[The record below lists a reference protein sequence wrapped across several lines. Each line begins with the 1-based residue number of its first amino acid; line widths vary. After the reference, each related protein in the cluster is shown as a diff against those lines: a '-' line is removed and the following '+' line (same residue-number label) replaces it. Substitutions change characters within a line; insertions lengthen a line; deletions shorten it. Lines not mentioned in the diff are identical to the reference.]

1 MGLRE
6 TVAQAQRKERAR
18 TPLSLASSRFRRP
31 LCPAPRR
38 HFRGQEQNGVRRRPA
53 RPAGPLGVSRPGSGG
68 RGQRRVHVITGV
80 SLLYVSF
87 QNTTGFQNESEALMQ
102 VPLPSESV
110 VTLKRDFLDVPPL
123 QNPLPYENSIELAV
137 SVETLAD
144 VPEHVLKGLPEEV
157 RLLPSAVD
165 KTRLGVWATK
175 PIFKGRKFG
184 PFVGD
189 KKKRSQVKN
198 NVYMWEVYYP
208 NLGWMC
214 VDATDPEK
222 GNWLR
227 YVNWACSGKE
237 QNLFPL
243 EINRTIYYKTLKP
256 IEPGEELLVWY
267 NGEDNPEI
275 AAAIEEER
283 ASNRSKKNSPKAKKG
298 KKKLSQEA
306 KRKAID
312 KKQKTVLDST
322 PADMREP
329 KEDHKQE
336 EEMPS
341 VSAVLSLEQTAV
353 IQEMVNQDSLPNLVI
368 SSPVSEPH
376 ATPEDQSEAV
386 TCGGNVLEDD
396 DEEEEEEEEEEEQ
409 LAEDEED
416 PEEEEDGEEEEEGV
430 NSPKQSPETEP
441 MSVCED
447 KLGSVDEQ
455 SSISEESPDSSP
467 KKKPAVKFPK
477 TRGESNGSIQGP
489 FMFPCQH
496 CERKFT
502 TKQGLERHMHIHI
515 SAISHAFKCRYC
527 GKAFG
532 TQINRRRH
540 ERRHEAGPKKKSF
553 LMLAS
558 TQLSS
563 GSAKSQLTAEEG
575 VKDEANAKQDSTAS
589 EMEKAPLET
598 ANPVLLEE
606 SKEPKELHPCKY
618 CKKVF
623 GTHTNVRRHQRRV
636 HERHLIPKGVRRK
649 PEEPQLQ
656 AEPSQ
661 QAPNVYV
668 ANTDPEEEGEA
679 DDVYIMDV
687 SSNIS
692 ENLNY
697 YIDGKIQSTNST
709 SNCDVIEV
717 ESSSAEL
724 YGINCLLSPVT
735 VEIAPNLKATPL
747 HLVDVSKEVPVSGN
761 GESKKRRTAS
771 PPLLPKIKTEMD
783 PEPITSLC
791 SLTIPLTISTAEN
804 LPFPKEKSIYLS
816 SKLKQLLQTQDS
828 NKVVPSSPSSTEV
841 PKLGPP
847 SASSPLL
854 SAASSRFKRRTS
866 SPPSSPQHSPALRDF
881 SKASEGKSS
890 WTDTGLGAKIPK
902 LESHSNS
909 PAWSLSGRDEKETM
923 SPLCLEEYKTAKDWT
938 PSPPFGNVCNQQPL
952 DLSSSVK
959 QKSNCKNRTQVPWE
973 SVLDLSIHK
982 KTCSDTEAK
991 ETSVAQPTCSSVRK
1005 KPTTSM
1011 LQKVLL
1017 NEYNGTDLTQ
1027 EDPAAET
1034 NPSLRVC
1041 KLAEVHPEPSPDADL
1056 PAPAPKPGSP
1066 NSSVEALLP
1075 PPSTVSSCPLPPLLT
1090 PTNSPS
1096 PPPCPPMLKV
1106 PTPPPPL
1113 LPTVPSPPPEESV
1126 SVTPSS
1132 CPSPLSNTTAQ
1143 SPLPILSP
1151 TVSSSPVPSIQ
1162 PPNCA
1167 SPGPPNLSSSSSSFC
1182 SSSSS
1187 STSSSPSPP
1196 PLSVVSSVLSP
1207 GDNLENS
1214 APMIPLK
1221 QEELENEYQKPR
1233 EDPHSSND
1241 ADVVQET
1248 FNRNFVCN
1256 VCESPFLSIKDLTKH
1271 LSVHAEEWPFKCEF
1285 CVQLFREK
1293 TDLSE
1298 HRFLLHGVGNIFV
1311 CSVCKK
1317 EFAFLCNLQQ
1327 HQRDLHPN
1335 IECTHH
1341 EFESG
1346 TLRPQNF
1353 TDPSKASIEHMQ
1365 ILPADSLEPAK
1376 EEEEELNDSSEELY
1390 TTIKVMASGVKSK
1403 DTDVRMGLNQH
1414 YPSFKPPPFQYHHR
1428 NPNGIG
1434 VTATNFTTHNI
1445 PQTFTTAIRCTKC
1458 GKSVDN
1464 MPELHKHI
1472 LACASASDKKR
1483 YTPKKNP
1490 VPLKQTIHP
1499 QNGVVL
1505 SGPASNSFRRMG
1517 QPKRLNFSVEVSRMS
1532 ANKLKISALKK
1543 KNQLVQKA
1551 ILHKKKSQQK
1561 AELRNSTPDSSPH
1574 ICPYCN
1580 REFTY
1585 IGSLNKHAS
1594 YSCPKKPISPPSKK
1608 SAKKKS
1614 KSAGQSGQSSNQRR
1628 RTADAEIKMQSPQAH
1643 LGKTRARSSGPTS
1656 VQLPA
1661 ASFKLKPNVKF
1672 VPPVK
1677 SKKQSVSPTA
1687 KNPSPLRVAKV
1698 TPAESKKA
1706 KAGSK
1711 NGSPGLS
1718 GKVSRKLHVRI
1729 QRNKVALASKSAA
1742 AASKKK
1748 ADRFSVKSRERVGGP
1763 VTRSLQQT
1771 STPDTAENKGEETST
1786 RQELKDFR

>member
-1 MGLRE
+1 MYLF
-6 TVAQAQRKERAR
+6 R
-18 TPLSLASSRFRRP
+18 TQQDFRMN
-31 LCPAPRR
+31 
-38 HFRGQEQNGVRRRPA
+38 QN
-53 RPAGPLGVSRPGSGG
+53 S
-68 RGQRRVHVITGV
+68 T
-80 SLLYVSF
+80 
-87 QNTTGFQNESEALMQ
+87 E
-102 VPLPSESV
+102 PS
-110 VTLKRDFLDVPPL
+110 
-123 QNPLPYENSIELAV
+123 V

-175 PIFKGRKFG
+175 PIFRGRKFG
-184 PFVGD
+184 PFAGD
-189 KKKRSQVKN
+189 KKKRSQVKS

-227 YVNWACSGKE
+227 YVNWARSGKE

-283 ASNRSKKNSPKAKKG
+283 ASNRSKRNSPKTKKG
-298 KKKLSQEA
+298 KKKSQEA
-306 KRKAID
+306 KNKGKNAAD

-322 PADMREP
+322 SADMREP
-329 KEDHKQE
+329 KEGHKQE
-336 EEMPS
+336 DETPS

-353 IQEMVNQDSLPNLVI
+353 IQEMVNQDTLPNLVI
-368 SSPVSEPH
+368 PSPVSGPH
-376 ATPEDQSEAV
+376 PVPEDKPEAV
-386 TCGGNVLEDD
+386 TCGSNVLE
-396 DEEEEEEEEEEEQ
+396 EEPEE
-409 LAEDEED
+409 DGED
-416 PEEEEDGEEEEEGV
+416 PEEDTGGEEEEEDDEDEEDEPEEEEEDVSFPKG
-430 NSPKQSPETEP
+430 SPDMEAMPI
-441 MSVCED
+441 CED
-447 KLGSVDEQ
+447 KLESVEEQ
-455 SSISEESPDSSP
+455 SSISEDSPESSP
-467 KKKPAVKFPK
+467 KKKAVAKFPK
-477 TRGESNGSIQGP
+477 ARDESNGNIHGT

-540 ERRHEAGPKKKSF
+540 ERRHEAGPKRKPF
-553 LMLAS
+553 PA
-558 TQLSS
+558 LSE
-563 GSAKSQLTAEEG
+563 GNAKNQTIPEDNI
-575 VKDEANAKQDSTAS
+575 KDETNSRQDLVAVETEKVSL
-589 EMEKAPLET
+589 EMP
-598 ANPVLLEE
+598 NPVLFEE
-606 SKEPKELHPCKY
+606 SKGPKELHPCKY
-618 CKKVF
+618 CRKVF
-623 GTHTNVRRHQRRV
+623 GTHTNMRRHQRRV

-649 PEEPQLQ
+649 PEEPQFP
-656 AEPSQ
+656 AEKTQ
-661 QAPNVYV
+661 QSSNVYV
-668 ANTDPEEEGEA
+668 ASTDLEEEGEA

-697 YIDGKIQSTNST
+697 YIDGKIQSNSST
-709 SNCDVIEV
+709 SNCEVIEV
-717 ESSSAEL
+717 ESSSTEL
-724 YGINCLLSPVT
+724 YGVNCLLSPVT
-735 VEIAPNLKATPL
+735 VEIPPSVKATSV
-747 HLVDVSKEVPVSGN
+747 HLNDIPKESPVSGSA
-761 GESKKRRTAS
+761 EPKKRRTAS
-771 PPLLPKIKTEMD
+771 PPLLPKIKTEVD

-791 SLTIPLTISTAEN
+791 SLTIPLTISAADN

-816 SKLKQLLQTQDS
+816 SKLKQLLQTQDGS
-828 NKVVPSSPSSTEV
+828 TVAPSPPSSSSSSTEI
-841 PKLGPP
+841 PKLGLT
-847 SASSPLL
+847 ATSSPLL
-854 SAASSRFKRRTS
+854 PAASSRFKRRTS

-881 SKASEGKSS
+881 GKAGEGKPV
-890 WTDTGLGAKIPK
+890 WNDATLGSKIAK

-909 PAWSLSGRDEKETM
+909 PVWSLSGREEKEAM
-923 SPLCLEEYKTAKDWT
+923 SPLCLEEYKVSKDWT

-952 DLSSSVK
+952 DLSSSMK
-959 QKSNCKNRTQVPWE
+959 QRSNCKNRTQAPWE
-973 SVLDLSIHK
+973 SVLDLSVHK
-982 KTCSDTEAK
+982 KACSDTEAK
-991 ETSVAQPTCSSVRK
+991 ESNSAPPACSGVKK

-1017 NEYNGTDLTQ
+1017 NEYNGTDSSS
-1027 EDPAAET
+1027 ENPAAET
-1034 NPSLRVC
+1034 NPSQGAC
-1041 KLAEVHPEPSPDADL
+1041 KTEEHPEPESRASLPVPEVESGSLCSSPEI
-1056 PAPAPKPGSP
+1056 P
-1066 NSSVEALLP
+1066 LLP
-1075 PPSTVSSCPLPPLLT
+1075 SSTASSSQVPPLLT

-1113 LPTVPSPPPEESV
+1113 LPTVPSPLPEEPTSI
-1126 SVTPSS
+1126 TPSS

-1151 TVSSSPVPSIQ
+1151 TVSTSPVPSVG
-1162 PPNCA
+1162 PLSCP
-1167 SPGPPNLSSSSSSFC
+1167 SPGPPNLSSSSLSF

-1187 STSSSPSPP
+1187 SPLSSSSPSPP

-1214 APMIPLK
+1214 VPIISFK
-1221 QEELENEYQKPR
+1221 QEEVESECEKPR
-1233 EDPHSSND
+1233 EDPHSSSEANTI
-1241 ADVVQET
+1241 QET
-1248 FNRNFVCN
+1248 FNKSFVCN

-1271 LSVHAEEWPFKCEF
+1271 SSVHAEEWPFKCEF

-1298 HRFLLHGVGNIFV
+1298 HRFLLHGVENIFV

-1327 HQRDLHPN
+1327 HQRDLHPDK
-1335 IECTHH
+1335 ECTHH

-1353 TDPSKASIEHMQ
+1353 TDPSKAKTEHMQ
-1365 ILPADSLEPAK
+1365 LLPEDSSEPAK
-1376 EEEEELNDSSEELY
+1376 EEEEEELNDSSEELY
-1390 TTIKVMASGVKSK
+1390 TTIKIMASGVKSK
-1403 DTDVRMGLNQH
+1403 DPDVRMGLNQH

-1434 VTATNFTTHNI
+1434 TTATNFTTHNI

-1490 VPLKQTIHP
+1490 VPLKQTVRP
-1499 QNGVVL
+1499 KNGVIL
-1505 SGPASNSFRRMG
+1505 PSPTSNAFRRVG
-1517 QPKRLNFSVEVSRMS
+1517 QPKRLNFSVEVGRMS
-1532 ANKLKISALKK
+1532 SNKLKISALKK

-1551 ILHKKKSQQK
+1551 ILQKKKSQQK
-1561 AELRNSTPDSSPH
+1561 AELRNSTAEPSAH

-1594 YSCPKKPISPPSKK
+1594 YSCPKKPISPSSKK
-1608 SAKKKS
+1608 NSKKKS
-1614 KSAGQSGQSSNQRR
+1614 GASSSSGDKASNRR
-1628 RTADAEIKMQSPQAH
+1628 RTADAEIKMQSTQAH
-1643 LGKTRARSSGPTS
+1643 LGKTRARSSGP
-1656 VQLPA
+1656 LPLPLPS
-1661 ASFKLKPNVKF
+1661 ASFKLKQNIKF
-1672 VPPVK
+1672 VPPGR
-1677 SKKQSVSPTA
+1677 SKKPSSLSAARNASPIRMA
-1687 KNPSPLRVAKV
+1687 KMIPGEGKKVKGVAKSS
-1698 TPAESKKA
+1698 P
-1706 KAGSK
+1706 
-1711 NGSPGLS
+1711 PGLS
-1718 GKVSRKLHVRI
+1718 SKASRKLHVRI
-1729 QRNKVALASKSAA
+1729 QRSKVALASKSAVA
-1742 AASKKK
+1742 NKKK
-1748 ADRFSVKSRERVGGP
+1748 ADRFSMKSRERVGGP
-1763 VTRSLQQT
+1763 VTRSVQQA
-1771 STPDTAENKGEETST
+1771 SSSDAPESSKREETST
-1786 RQELKDFR
+1786 RQELKDFRNLL

>member
-1 MGLRE
+1 MCLF
-6 TVAQAQRKERAR
+6 R
-18 TPLSLASSRFRRP
+18 TQPDFRMN
-31 LCPAPRR
+31 
-38 HFRGQEQNGVRRRPA
+38 Q
-53 RPAGPLGVSRPGSGG
+53 
-68 RGQRRVHVITGV
+68 
-80 SLLYVSF
+80 
-87 QNTTGFQNESEALMQ
+87 
-102 VPLPSESV
+102 
-110 VTLKRDFLDVPPL
+110 
-123 QNPLPYENSIELAV
+123 NSIEPAV

-144 VPEHVLKGLPEEV
+144 VPAHVLKGLPEEV

-175 PIFKGRKFG
+175 PIFRGRKFG
-184 PFVGD
+184 PFAGD
-189 KKKRSQVKN
+189 KKKRSQVKS

-227 YVNWACSGKE
+227 YVNWARSGKE

-283 ASNRSKKNSPKAKKG
+283 ISNRSKRNSPKAKKG
-298 KKKLSQEA
+298 KKKSQEA
-306 KRKAID
+306 KNKGKKAID
-312 KKQKTVLDST
+312 KKQKTVLDLASD
-322 PADMREP
+322 DMREP
-329 KEDHKQE
+329 KEGHKQE
-336 EEMPS
+336 DETPS

-353 IQEMVNQDSLPNLVI
+353 IQEMVDQDALPNLVTP
-368 SSPVSEPH
+368 SPTSGPH
-376 ATPEDQSEAV
+376 SMPEDKSEAI
-386 TCGGNVLEDD
+386 TCETNVEEEEPEEEPEEDGEEPEED
-396 DEEEEEEEEEEEQ
+396 TGEEEEEEEEEE
-409 LAEDEED
+409 
-416 PEEEEDGEEEEEGV
+416 PEEEEEDASLPKG
-430 NSPKQSPETEP
+430 SPDMEP
-441 MSVCED
+441 MSMCEY
-447 KLGSVDEQ
+447 KLESVEEQ
-455 SSISEESPDSSP
+455 SSISEDSPESSP
-467 KKKPAVKFPK
+467 KKKPVVKFP
-477 TRGESNGSIQGP
+477 RVRDESNGNIQGT

-540 ERRHEAGPKKKSF
+540 ERRHEAGPKRKPF
-553 LMLAS
+553 PL
-558 TQLSS
+558 LSS
-563 GSAKSQLTAEEG
+563 AQPSEGSAKSQGVTEDGIKEET
-575 VKDEANAKQDSTAS
+575 NSRQDFIAT
-589 EMEKAPLET
+589 ETEKVSLET
-598 ANPVLLEE
+598 PSPVLFED

-618 CKKVF
+618 CRKVF
-623 GTHTNVRRHQRRV
+623 GTHTNMRRHQRRV

-649 PEEPQLQ
+649 PEEPQLP
-656 AEPSQ
+656 AEKTQ
-661 QAPNVYV
+661 QAQNVY
-668 ANTDPEEEGEA
+668 AASTDLEEEGEA

-697 YIDGKIQSTNST
+697 YIDGKIQSNSTT

-717 ESSSAEL
+717 ESSSTEL

-735 VEIAPNLKATPL
+735 VEISPNLKATPV
-747 HLVDVSKEVPVSGN
+747 HLMEVSKESPVSGN
-761 GESKKRRTAS
+761 AEPKKRRTTS

-791 SLTIPLTISTAEN
+791 SLTIPLTISAAES

-816 SKLKQLLQTQDS
+816 SKLKQLLQTQDG
-828 NKVVPSSPSSTEV
+828 NKVAPSPPLSSSEI
-841 PKLGPP
+841 PKLGLPA
-847 SASSPLL
+847 SSSPLL
-854 SAASSRFKRRTS
+854 PTASSRFKRRTS

-881 SKASEGKSS
+881 SKAGEGKSV
-890 WTDTGLGAKIPK
+890 WKDAVLGSKIPK
-902 LESHSNS
+902 LESHNNS
-909 PAWSLSGRDEKETM
+909 PAWSLSGREEKDSV
-923 SPLCLEEYKTAKDWT
+923 SPLCLEEYKASKDWT

-952 DLSSSVK
+952 DLSSSMK
-959 QKSNCKNRTQVPWE
+959 QRSNCKHRTQAPWE
-973 SVLDLSIHK
+973 SVLDLSVHK
-982 KTCSDTEAK
+982 KPCSDTEAK
-991 ETSVAQPTCSSVRK
+991 ENNLAPPACSGVKK

-1017 NEYNGTDLTQ
+1017 NEYNGTDLSS
-1027 EDPAAET
+1027 ENPAAEV
-1034 NPSLRVC
+1034 NPNLGLC
-1041 KLAEVHPEPSPDADL
+1041 KVAEEHPDPESSAGLLVPVVES
-1056 PAPAPKPGSP
+1056 GSP
-1066 NSSVEALLP
+1066 IPSAQMPVLPTSTASS
-1075 PPSTVSSCPLPPLLT
+1075 SQIPPLLT
-1090 PTNSPS
+1090 PTSSPS

-1113 LPTVPSPPPEESV
+1113 LPTVPSPLPEEPM

-1151 TVSSSPVPSIQ
+1151 TVSASPVPSVE
-1162 PPNCA
+1162 PLSCA
-1167 SPGPPNLSSSSSSFC
+1167 SPGPPNLSSSSSSSSSSF

-1187 STSSSPSPP
+1187 SPLSSSSPSPP

-1214 APMIPLK
+1214 VPIMSFK
-1221 QEELENEYQKPR
+1221 QEEVENECQKLR
-1233 EDPHSSND
+1233 EDPHRSSE
-1241 ADVVQET
+1241 ADIIQET
-1248 FNRNFVCN
+1248 FNKSFVCN

-1311 CSVCKK
+1311 CSICKK

-1327 HQRDLHPN
+1327 HQRDLHPDK
-1335 IECTHH
+1335 ECTHH

-1353 TDPSKASIEHMQ
+1353 TDPSKAKTKHMQ
-1365 ILPADSLEPAK
+1365 ILPEDSSGPSK
-1376 EEEEELNDSSEELY
+1376 EEEEDEELNDSSEELY
-1390 TTIKVMASGVKSK
+1390 TTIKIMASGVKSK
-1403 DTDVRMGLNQH
+1403 DPDVRMGLNQH

-1490 VPLKQTIHP
+1490 VPLKQTVRP
-1499 QNGVVL
+1499 KNGVAL
-1505 SGPASNSFRRMG
+1505 PSPASNAFRRVG
-1517 QPKRLNFSVEVSRMS
+1517 QPKRLSFSIEVGRMS
-1532 ANKLKISALKK
+1532 SNKLKISALKK

-1551 ILHKKKSQQK
+1551 ILQKKRSQQK
-1561 AELRNSTPDSSPH
+1561 AELRNSTAESSTH

-1594 YSCPKKPISPPSKK
+1594 YSCPQKPISPS
-1608 SAKKKS
+1608 SKKKS
-1614 KSAGQSGQSSNQRR
+1614 KKRSMTSTSSDKTSNQRR
-1628 RTADAEIKMQSPQAH
+1628 RTADAEIKMQSTQTH
-1643 LGKTRARSSGPTS
+1643 LGKTRARSSGPMPL
-1656 VQLPA
+1656 QLPS
-1661 ASFKLKPNVKF
+1661 ASFKLKQNVKF
-1672 VPPVK
+1672 IQPVR
-1677 SKKQSVSPTA
+1677 SKKPSGQLATR
-1687 KNPSPLRVAKV
+1687 NTSPLRMSRMIPVEGKRAKGAV
-1698 TPAESKKA
+1698 T
-1706 KAGSK
+1706 K
-1711 NGSPGLS
+1711 NSSYGLS
-1718 GKVSRKLHVRI
+1718 SKASRKLHVRI
-1729 QRNKVALASKSAA
+1729 QRSKVALASKSTVTN
-1742 AASKKK
+1742 KKK
-1748 ADRFSVKSRERVGGP
+1748 VDRFSLKSRERVGGP
-1763 VTRSLQQT
+1763 VTRSVQQAT
-1771 STPDTAENKGEETST
+1771 STDVAENKREETSA
-1786 RQELKDFR
+1786 RQEPKDFRNLL

>member
-1 MGLRE
+1 MN
-6 TVAQAQRKERAR
+6 Q
-18 TPLSLASSRFRRP
+18 
-31 LCPAPRR
+31 
-38 HFRGQEQNGVRRRPA
+38 
-53 RPAGPLGVSRPGSGG
+53 
-68 RGQRRVHVITGV
+68 
-80 SLLYVSF
+80 
-87 QNTTGFQNESEALMQ
+87 
-102 VPLPSESV
+102 
-110 VTLKRDFLDVPPL
+110 
-123 QNPLPYENSIELAV
+123 NSIEPPV

-175 PIFKGRKFG
+175 PIFRGRKFG

-189 KKKRSQVKN
+189 KKKRSQVKS

-214 VDATDPEK
+214 VDATDPAK

-227 YVNWACSGKE
+227 YVNWARSGKE

-267 NGEDNPEI
+267 NGEDNPAI

-283 ASNRSKKNSPKAKKG
+283 ASNRSKRNSPKAKKG
-298 KKKLSQEA
+298 KKKSQEA
-306 KRKAID
+306 KSKGKKATD
-312 KKQKTVLDST
+312 KKQETVLDLT
-322 PADMREP
+322 LVDMREP
-329 KEDHKQE
+329 NEGHKE
-336 EEMPS
+336 EEDTPS

-353 IQEMVNQDSLPNLVI
+353 IQEMVNQDALPGLVT
-368 SSPVSEPH
+368 SSPASEPH
-376 ATPEDQSEAV
+376 ASPANKPNPV
-386 TCGGNVLEDD
+386 TCELDVAREQEEESEDGEDSEDD
-396 DEEEEEEEEEEEQ
+396 MEDEEEEEEEGE
-409 LAEDEED
+409 
-416 PEEEEDGEEEEEGV
+416 PEEEEEDVEVPTE
-430 NSPKQSPETEP
+430 SPNIDPLSI
-441 MSVCED
+441 CED
-447 KLGSVDEQ
+447 KLDFVEDL
-455 SSISEESPDSSP
+455 SSMSEDSPESSP
-467 KKKPAVKFPK
+467 KKRPGAKFPK
-477 TRGESNGSIQGP
+477 ARGEANSVHRT

-540 ERRHEAGPKKKSF
+540 ERRHEAGPKRKPF
-553 LMLAS
+553 TTVAS
-558 TQLSS
+558 AQ
-563 GSAKSQLTAEEG
+563 TAEGDASNPRTAEDG
-575 VKDEANAKQDSTAS
+575 AKEETNARPNLTPTEPDKLPA
-589 EMEKAPLET
+589 EMQ
-598 ANPVLLEE
+598 NPVPTEE
-606 SKEPKELHPCKY
+606 SKETKELHPCNY
-618 CKKVF
+618 CRKVF
-623 GTHTNVRRHQRRV
+623 GTHTNMRRHQRRV

-649 PEEPQLQ
+649 AEEPQPPVEQ
-656 AEPSQ
+656 TPEAS
-661 QAPNVYV
+661 NVYV
-668 ANTDPEEEGEA
+668 ASSDLEEEAEG

-697 YIDGKIQSTNST
+697 YIDGKIQSNSST

-717 ESSSAEL
+717 ESSSTEL

-735 VEIAPNLKATPL
+735 VEIAPNIKATPVQL
-747 HLVDVSKEVPVSGN
+747 TEVAKESPLSGSA
-761 GESKKRRTAS
+761 ELKKRRTTS
-771 PPLLPKIKTEMD
+771 PLLLPKIKTELD
-783 PEPITSLC
+783 LEPITSLC
-791 SLTIPLTISTAEN
+791 SLTIPLTISTAES

-816 SKLKQLLQTQDS
+816 SKLKQLLQTQDG
-828 NKVVPSSPSSTEV
+828 NKVVPSPPLPSTEM
-841 PKLGPP
+841 PKLGHP
-847 SASSPLL
+847 AGTSPLL
-854 SAASSRFKRRTS
+854 PTASSRFKRRTS

-881 SKASEGKSS
+881 GKGGEGKPV
-890 WTDTGLGAKIPK
+890 WNDAGLGSKIPK

-909 PAWSLSGRDEKETM
+909 PAWSLSGREEKETM
-923 SPLCLEEYKTAKDWT
+923 SPLCLEEYKTSKDWA

-952 DLSSSVK
+952 DLSSSMK
-959 QKSNCKNRTQVPWE
+959 QRTNGKNQGQVSWE
-973 SVLDLSIHK
+973 SVLDLSVHK
-982 KTCSDTEAK
+982 KPCNDTEAK
-991 ETSVAQPTCSSVRK
+991 ESNVALPSCSSVKK

-1017 NEYNGTDLTQ
+1017 NEYNGTEPVSENPIPETINLC
-1027 EDPAAET
+1027 PLAET
-1034 NPSLRVC
+1034 HL
-1041 KLAEVHPEPSPDADL
+1041 EPEADAGL
-1056 PAPAPKPGSP
+1056 LVPVLESGSPKPSTDMP
-1066 NSSVEALLP
+1066 LP
-1075 PPSTVSSCPLPPLLT
+1075 PASIVPSCQVPPLLT

-1113 LPTVPSPPPEESV
+1113 LPTVHSPLPEEPISI
-1126 SVTPSS
+1126 TPNS

-1151 TVSSSPVPSIQ
+1151 TISASPIPSVE
-1162 PPNCA
+1162 PLSCA
-1167 SPGPPNLSSSSSSFC
+1167 SPGPPTLSSSSSSSSF

-1187 STSSSPSPP
+1187 SSSSSSPSPP

-1214 APMIPLK
+1214 VPIMSFK
-1221 QEELENEYQKPR
+1221 QEEVENEHQKLR
-1233 EDPHSSND
+1233 EDQHHLNE
-1241 ADVVQET
+1241 ADPVLET
-1248 FNRNFVCN
+1248 FNKSFVCN

-1271 LSVHAEEWPFKCEF
+1271 LLVHAEEWPFKCEF

-1327 HQRDLHPN
+1327 HQRDLHPDK
-1335 IECTHH
+1335 ECTHH

-1353 TDPSKASIEHMQ
+1353 TDPSKANVEHMQ
-1365 ILPADSLEPAK
+1365 SLPDISSEPPK
-1376 EEEEELNDSSEELY
+1376 EEEEDEELNDSSEELY
-1390 TTIKVMASGVKSK
+1390 TTIKIMASGVKSRNP
-1403 DTDVRMGLNQH
+1403 DVRMGLNQH

-1490 VPLKQTIHP
+1490 VPLKQTVRP
-1499 QNGVVL
+1499 KNGIVL
-1505 SGPASNSFRRMG
+1505 PSPAGNAFRRMG
-1517 QPKRLNFSVEVSRMS
+1517 QPKRLSFNVEVSRMS
-1532 ANKLKISALKK
+1532 SSKLKLSALKK

-1551 ILHKKKSQQK
+1551 ILQKKKSQQK
-1561 AELRNSTPDSSPH
+1561 AELKNNAVEPSSH

-1594 YSCPKKPISPPSKK
+1594 YSCPKKPLSPSSKK
-1608 SAKKKS
+1608 KARKKS
-1614 KSAGQSGQSSNQRR
+1614 GKGPSSSSEKSGNQRR
-1628 RTADAEIKMQSPQAH
+1628 RTADAEIKMQSTQAH
-1643 LGKTRARSSGPTS
+1643 LGKTRARSSGPLPI
-1656 VQLPA
+1656 QLPS
-1661 ASFKLKPNVKF
+1661 ASFKIKQNIKL
-1672 VPPVK
+1672 VPAVK
-1677 SKKQSVSPTA
+1677 SKKSGTPSAA
-1687 KNPSPLRVAKV
+1687 KNASSVRVTKMVSAEGKKPKGLAKNSPSGHP
-1698 TPAESKKA
+1698 SK
-1706 KAGSK
+1706 G
-1711 NGSPGLS
+1711 PC
-1718 GKVSRKLHVRI
+1718 KLHVRI
-1729 QRNKVALASKSAA
+1729 QRNKVALTSKGAV
-1742 AASKKK
+1742 ASKKK
-1748 ADRFSVKSRERVGGP
+1748 RDRFSAKSRKRVGGP
-1763 VTRSLQQT
+1763 VTRSLQQA
-1771 STPDTAENKGEETST
+1771 SGPEGAENKKEEASA
-1786 RQELKDFR
+1786 RQEPKDFRSLL